1 MICIYNTKLDSII
14 RSIKTA
20 PLLQSGPVDSVI
32 ALDPGVSE
40 FLVGYA
46 PDGTVLQV
54 GTNTTKVLDSKTL
67 TCTTCGLEADRDA
80 HAARNILLRTLP
92 CHDDGAKGCDTFRR

>member
-1 MICIYNTKLDSII
+1 MICIFNTKLDSII

-54 GTNTTKVLDSKTL
+54 GTNTTKVLDKCL
-67 TCTTCGLEADRDA
+67 RRVAR
-80 HAARNILLRTLP
+80 ARNRKVKFIADSARMLAEDVGIRRRTQAVARL
-92 CHDDGAKGCDTFRR
+92 